1 MEREET
7 AIVVAI
13 LTLALLSAILIVLFI
28 VFQRRKN
35 SLLLEQKDAEKRFES
50 EISKTRIE
58 IREETFKNI
67 SWELHDN
74 IGQLLTLAKIQL
86 QSDSTSNDLKL
97 TLDKALKE
105 LRTISKISNPDFLN
119 SINISEAIQL
129 EVDRL
134 NRLNYIDSEFKICGD
149 EKGIDKK
156 AQIIIFRIFQEFV
169 TNTIKHSKATRLK
182 TNLIYRSN
190 ELELSIKDNGKG
202 FKIGTVDSP
211 GIGLQ
216 NMKNRAALVG
226 AEVNI
231 ISKPGKG
238 TSLTLKYPIKS

>member
-202 FKIGTVDSP
+202 FKIGTVDSS

-216 NMKNRAALVG
+216 NMKNRAALVD
-226 AEVNI
+226 AKVNI